1 MTSISPSP
9 LDSYESSDLPLE
21 LKIPLP
27 SSPVDSDNI
36 PQQNARERQ
45 DAPGVQNMEVEMPEE
60 KVSIPATEKKDSS
73 KTEDVSKE
81 SPVEHHIAAHISLA
95 DLATLVQEEEYS
107 RSLTSSMKKDAE
119 KLALANGLNRRLRDT
134 LSIAY
139 GNMID
144 QYKGDDQAGFT
155 GLFEASERLVSHC
168 SAQASKVPSKDPSEI
183 AAESPEASSSQ
194 AERSPMYR
202 LRQEDQDAISSFL
215 NRLRTDLDYLAELVS
230 HLPSDG
236 LTALT
241 SSYHPAG
248 VDLSVLPNHS
258 HGRTQ
263 AFSRDSQM
271 MKLSRRMDAID
282 RFHTQDP
289 YFTML
294 YGLFD
299 SSSPPASLEH
309 RRKTEIWART
319 CAKIMSEG
327 KPGNDEFAIATIDSF
342 VDTTRWTLKPDM
354 ELYILQVLAEGS
366 FLLDPP
372 PEHVPERPMLEE
384 PDRASHAIAKAEY
397 FDKHTRRL
405 FSMFTGGSPFDV
417 VPEGVLRFIHATL
430 RHIRDPE
437 SRERAKRF
445 SVGTWFFGCFLSS
458 VLVYPEVGCCTLMF
472 RIPSNEYQTGPWDAY
487 ESSCRSVCPE
497 GYSS

>member
-1 MTSISPSP
+1 MPIASDTSPMTSVSPSP
-9 LDSYESSDLPLE
+9 LEIYNSNSLPLE

-27 SSPVDSDNI
+27 SSPAASDDVS
-36 PQQNARERQ
+36 QQNTREMQ
-45 DAPGVQNMEVEMPEE
+45 DAGISQSAEMDVSEEKTSTTAAQVDCSPETEDASRKQPEE
-60 KVSIPATEKKDSS
+60 QQVAPPLSL
-73 KTEDVSKE
+73 EDLVR
-81 SPVEHHIAAHISLA
+81 
-95 DLATLVQEEEYS
+95 LVQEEQYLRN
-107 RSLTSSMKKDAE
+107 RSSSLMADAE
-119 KLALANGLNRRLRDT
+119 RLSLANGLNRRLRDT

-155 GLFEASERLVSHC
+155 GLFEASERLVTHC
-168 SAQASKVPSKDPSEI
+168 SAKVVEAPSKHLSDPAMEPQ
-183 AAESPEASSSQ
+183 ESRPSQ
-194 AERSPMYR
+194 VEKSPLYK
-202 LRQEDQDAISSFL
+202 LRQEDRDCVTSFIKRIRTDFDYLPELISS
-215 NRLRTDLDYLAELVS
+215 
-230 HLPSDG
+230 LPSDE

-248 VDLSVLPNHS
+248 VDLSLLPNHS

-271 MKLSRRMDAID
+271 MKLSRRMDAVD

-294 YGLFD
+294 YGVFD
-299 SSSPPASLEH
+299 SSSPLGSNEH

-342 VDTTRWTLKPDM
+342 VDTTGWTLRLDM

-372 PEHVPERPMLEE
+372 PETVPEKPLSME
-384 PDRASHAIAKAEY
+384 PDRASHAIAKAEF
-397 FDKHTRRL
+397 FDKHTRKL
-405 FSMFTGGSPFDV
+405 FSMFTTGSPFDAI
-417 VPEGVLRFIHATL
+417 PKGVLEFIHATL
-430 RHIRDPE
+430 RHIRDSW
-437 SRERAKRF
+437 SRERAKKF

-458 VLVYPEVGCCTLMF
+458 VLVYPEVSVRHSGG
-472 RIPSNEYQTGPWDAY
+472 PSIL
-487 ESSCRSVCPE
+487 
-497 GYSS
+497 